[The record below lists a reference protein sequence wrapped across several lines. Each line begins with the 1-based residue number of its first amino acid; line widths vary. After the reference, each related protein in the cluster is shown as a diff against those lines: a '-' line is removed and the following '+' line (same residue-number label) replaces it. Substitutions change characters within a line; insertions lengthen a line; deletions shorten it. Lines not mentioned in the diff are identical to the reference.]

1 MNFSNL
7 PLDLSADCVLSVGTN
22 RVPDTTDFTED
33 ATGTSDNNIPAEIK
47 TQTIFSFTDLEPGF
61 YTSLPWLLLF
71 LSELC
76 LFLICLLAQALRW
89 HPVSRSVFPERLPEN
104 DKLPAI
110 DVFVFTADADREPT
124 LHVMNTVISAM
135 ALDYPPDKLHVYLS
149 DDGGSAV
156 TLNGMRE
163 AWRFSKWWIPFC
175 RRFKIQKRCPDAYFS
190 SLVNDDDDGHSESFD
205 EFTTEQDK
213 LKVCFFISFVI
224 YLLVKFYY
232 KKQKMSLFEI
242 VMLIFVTG
250 RIPSVQRKHT
260 KLDILFL
267 LFIIFY
273 QVIQGNPSDPN
284 TEQEEIAMLPQLVY
298 VSREKRPSHPHHFKA
313 GAFNALLRVSGVISN
328 SPYIL
333 ALDCD
338 MYCNDPTSAR
348 QAMCFHLDPKI
359 SSSLAFVQFPQRFH
373 NVSRNDIY
381 DSQIRSTYSLLWQ
394 GMDGLDGPVLSGTG
408 FFLKRVSLY
417 GRYVEEEGADPIELK
432 KYFGPSNEFIK
443 SLVNHKKPN
452 VANIRDSS
460 NSNALLQEAKF
471 LASCTYGSETKWGQD
486 VSKLAFLFSYKFDY
500 VLMVDL
506 LSQNNWIGASVL
518 LSLAVNLDW
527 ELHQL
532 DVKTA
537 FLNGELEEEVYMSQ
551 PSGFEESPNSTKVV
565 KELGYVQGQTDHT
578 LFIKHSVEGKMSV
591 LILYVDDIIVTGN
604 HTEEMSMIKER
615 LAKEFEVK
623 NLGALRYFLGM
634 EFARSKSGIS
644 VSQRKYT
651 LDLLKETEML
661 SSKPNKTPIE
671 LGDKRRMFEG
681 SPVDKGRYQQ
691 LVGKFIFLSHTRP
704 DIAFAVSLVSQY
716 MHNPCQGHLNAV
728 YRIMR
733 YLKQTSGKYLFFK
746 KTNERKV
753 EVFTDADWAGSVD
766 DRKSTSGYCTIVWGN
781 VVTW

>member
-1 MNFSNL
+1 MIYYRASFFLQN
-7 PLDLSADCVLSVGTN
+7 DIETRGI
-22 RVPDTTDFTED
+22 
-33 ATGTSDNNIPAEIK
+33 IP
-47 TQTIFSFTDLEPGF
+47 
-61 YTSLPWLLLF
+61 SLPWLLLF

-76 LFLICLLAQALRW
+76 LFLIWLLAQALRW

-163 AWRFSKWWIPFC
+163 AWRFAKWWIPFC

-205 EFTTEQDK
+205 EFTTEQEK
-213 LKVCFFISFVI
+213 LKEGYQVFKESIKGIKESFVDTSG
-224 YLLVKFYY
+224 F
-232 KKQKMSLFEI
+232 
-242 VMLIFVTG
+242 TG
-250 RIPSVQRKHT
+250 KNHPSV
-260 KLDILFL
+260 IE
-267 LFIIFY
+267 
-273 QVIQGNPSDPN
+273 VIQGNPSDPN

-313 GAFNALLRVSGVISN
+313 GAFNVLLRVSGVISN

-417 GRYVEEEGADPIELK
+417 GRYVEEEGADPMELK

-460 NSNALLQEAKF
+460 NSNALLEEAKF

-486 VSKLAFLFSYKFDY
+486 VGFLYYSVAEDYLTGFTLQSKAWTSVYLSSSTPQFLGSG
-500 VLMVDL
+500 VTNLNDL
-506 LSQNNWIGASVL
+506 LSQGIRWSSGLVEVGISKFCPFVYGPSKMSFLEKMSYGYLSFFPLYFLPLWCFATVPQLCL
-518 LSLAVNLDW
+518 LSGIPMYPEVSNSFFIVFLFIFASSLVQHSFEVFITGGSPRSVINEVRLWMIQSITSHLYGSLDAFMKRIGMREASFLLTNKVDDDETVELYRNGKFDFRTPAMFLVPLVVLVILNVVSLLVGITRAILVGNLD
-527 ELHQL
+527 
-532 DVKTA
+532 KM
-537 FLNGELEEEVYMSQ
+537 FLQVFLCLYILVISY
-551 PSGFEESPNSTKVV
+551 P
-565 KELGYVQGQTDHT
+565 
-578 LFIKHSVEGKMSV
+578 IIEGMV
-591 LILYVDDIIVTGN
+591 I
-604 HTEEMSMIKER
+604 
-615 LAKEFEVK
+615 
-623 NLGALRYFLGM
+623 
-634 EFARSKSGIS
+634 
-644 VSQRKYT
+644 RK
-651 LDLLKETEML
+651 
-661 SSKPNKTPIE
+661 
-671 LGDKRRMFEG
+671 
-681 SPVDKGRYQQ
+681 DKGRIPASIT
-691 LVGKFIFLSHTRP
+691 VVSSATFSIIIFFLMGLSLH
-704 DIAFAVSLVSQY
+704 FS
-716 MHNPCQGHLNAV
+716 
-728 YRIMR
+728 
-733 YLKQTSGKYLFFK
+733 
-746 KTNERKV
+746 
-753 EVFTDADWAGSVD
+753 
-766 DRKSTSGYCTIVWGN
+766 STSASFFLPFFLV
-781 VVTW
+781 

>member
-1 MNFSNL
+1 MEDSDQ
-7 PLDLSADCVLSVGTN
+7 PLHVC
-22 RVPDTTDFTED
+22 RVHK
-33 ATGTSDNNIPAEIK
+33 SSI
-47 TQTIFSFTDLEPGF
+47 IFSRFQSFLHVLAVLFLIYYRASFFLQNDIETRGIIP
-61 YTSLPWLLLF
+61 SLPWLLLF

-76 LFLICLLAQALRW
+76 LFLIWLLAQALRW

-110 DVFVFTADADREPT
+110 DVFVFTADPDREPT

-163 AWRFSKWWIPFC
+163 AWRFAKWWIPFC

-205 EFTTEQDK
+205 EFTTEQEK
-213 LKVCFFISFVI
+213 LKEGYQVFKESIKGIKESFVDTSG
-224 YLLVKFYY
+224 F
-232 KKQKMSLFEI
+232 
-242 VMLIFVTG
+242 TG
-250 RIPSVQRKHT
+250 KNHPSV
-260 KLDILFL
+260 IE
-267 LFIIFY
+267 
-273 QVIQGNPSDPN
+273 VIQGNPSDPN

-373 NVSRNDIY
+373 NISRNDIY

-417 GRYVEEEGADPIELK
+417 GRYVEEGADPMELK

-443 SLVNHKKPN
+443 SLFNHKKPN

-486 VSKLAFLFSYKFDY
+486 VGFLYYSVAEDYLTGFTLQSKAWTSVYLSSSTPQFLGSGVTNLNDLLTQGIRWSSGLVEVGISKFCPFVYGPSKMSFLEKMSYGYLSFFPVYFLPLWCFATVPQLCLLSGIPMYPEVSNSFFIVFLFIFASSLVQHSFEVFITGGSPRSVINEVRLWMIQSITSHLYGSLDAFMKRIGMREASFLLTNKVDDDETVELYRNGKFDFRTPAMFLVPLV
-500 VLMVDL
+500 VLVILNVVSL
-506 LSQNNWIGASVL
+506 LVGITRAILVG
-518 LSLAVNLDW
+518 NLD
-527 ELHQL
+527 
-532 DVKTA
+532 KM
-537 FLNGELEEEVYMSQ
+537 FLQVFLCLYILVISY
-551 PSGFEESPNSTKVV
+551 P
-565 KELGYVQGQTDHT
+565 
-578 LFIKHSVEGKMSV
+578 IIEGMV
-591 LILYVDDIIVTGN
+591 I
-604 HTEEMSMIKER
+604 
-615 LAKEFEVK
+615 
-623 NLGALRYFLGM
+623 
-634 EFARSKSGIS
+634 
-644 VSQRKYT
+644 RK
-651 LDLLKETEML
+651 
-661 SSKPNKTPIE
+661 
-671 LGDKRRMFEG
+671 
-681 SPVDKGRYQQ
+681 DKGRIPASIT
-691 LVGKFIFLSHTRP
+691 VVSSATFSIIIFFLMGLT
-704 DIAFAVSLVSQY
+704 
-716 MHNPCQGHLNAV
+716 
-728 YRIMR
+728 
-733 YLKQTSGKYLFFK
+733 FFM
-746 KTNERKV
+746 
-753 EVFTDADWAGSVD
+753 
-766 DRKSTSGYCTIVWGN
+766 Y
-781 VVTW
+781 

>member
-1 MNFSNL
+1 MEDSDQ
-7 PLDLSADCVLSVGTN
+7 PLHVC
-22 RVPDTTDFTED
+22 RVHK
-33 ATGTSDNNIPAEIK
+33 SSI
-47 TQTIFSFTDLEPGF
+47 IFSRFHSFLHVLAVLFLIYYRASFFLQNDIETRGGIIP
-61 YTSLPWLLLF
+61 SLPWLLLF

-76 LFLICLLAQALRW
+76 LFLIWLLAQALRW

-163 AWRFSKWWIPFC
+163 AWRFAKWWIPFC

-205 EFTTEQDK
+205 EFTTEQEK
-213 LKVCFFISFVI
+213 LKEGYQVFKESIKGIKESFVDTSG
-224 YLLVKFYY
+224 F
-232 KKQKMSLFEI
+232 
-242 VMLIFVTG
+242 TG
-250 RIPSVQRKHT
+250 KNHPSV
-260 KLDILFL
+260 IE
-267 LFIIFY
+267 
-273 QVIQGNPSDPN
+273 VIQGNPSDPN

-313 GAFNALLRVSGVISN
+313 GAFNVLLRVSGVISN

-417 GRYVEEEGADPIELK
+417 GRYVEEEGADPMELK

-460 NSNALLQEAKF
+460 NSNALLEEAKF

-486 VSKLAFLFSYKFDY
+486 VGFLYYSVAEDYLTGFTLQSKAWTSVYLSSSTPQFLGSG
-500 VLMVDL
+500 VTNLNDL
-506 LSQNNWIGASVL
+506 LSQGIRWSSGLVEVGISKFCPFVYGPSKMSFLEKMSYGYLSFFPLYFLPLWCFATVPQLCL
-518 LSLAVNLDW
+518 LSGIPMYPEVSNSFFIVFLFIFASSLVQHSFEVFITGGSPRSVINEVRLWMIQSITSHLYGSLDAFMKRIGMREASFLLTNKVDDDETVELYRNGKFDFRTPAMFLVPLVVLVILNVVSLLVGITRAILVGNLD
-527 ELHQL
+527 
-532 DVKTA
+532 KM
-537 FLNGELEEEVYMSQ
+537 FLQVFLCLYILVISY
-551 PSGFEESPNSTKVV
+551 P
-565 KELGYVQGQTDHT
+565 
-578 LFIKHSVEGKMSV
+578 IIEGMV
-591 LILYVDDIIVTGN
+591 I
-604 HTEEMSMIKER
+604 
-615 LAKEFEVK
+615 
-623 NLGALRYFLGM
+623 
-634 EFARSKSGIS
+634 
-644 VSQRKYT
+644 RK
-651 LDLLKETEML
+651 
-661 SSKPNKTPIE
+661 
-671 LGDKRRMFEG
+671 
-681 SPVDKGRYQQ
+681 DKGRIPASITVVSSATFSIIIFF
-691 LVGKFIFLSHTRP
+691 LMGLTFFI
-704 DIAFAVSLVSQY
+704 Y
-716 MHNPCQGHLNAV
+716 
-728 YRIMR
+728 
-733 YLKQTSGKYLFFK
+733 
-746 KTNERKV
+746 
-753 EVFTDADWAGSVD
+753 
-766 DRKSTSGYCTIVWGN
+766 
-781 VVTW
+781 